1 MKVRADR
8 GPLQAGSAARP
19 TVSEMVLIA
28 TVAIVFL
35 VLHVLAGTIVQRAA
49 AGATAPAPQEA
60 LSSPYD

>member
-8 GPLQAGSAARP
+8 GPLQGWVCRS
-19 TVSEMVLIA
+19 TSVSEMVLIA

-49 AGATAPAPQEA
+49 AGAAAPAPQEA
-60 LSSPYD
+60 RSSPYD